1 MGFRSVISIMSPKS
15 IVFDPNANAVIEAIE
30 STGVT
35 LTESQKLSCNN
46 LIKRFKSAQIW
57 TLQKALYGILGGTA
71 NAHKWN
77 WVNPLDTNPAFRL
90 TFAGTWTHSAT
101 GMLPSSAYANTFLTP
116 STHLSLNSAHLSFY
130 SRTNSTGNFADMGV
144 ANNSSSFSAFQIMT
158 KWSDNR
164 FYGQVNDYDFTDNT
178 VADSLGFFCGSRTA
192 SNVQKTF
199 KNGSIV
205 TSKSV
210 ASTLLVGYQIPIGA
224 RYLQNVAGSPGYA
237 FYSNRQCAFAS
248 IGDGLTDGNS
258 SDQFNIVEQYQ
269 VDNSRGLVIG
279 WSPTSEIGIG
289 TNNNYELP
297 FKGIYHY
304 SQSGCIYLT
313 SELGNLPKTI
323 KSLQL
328 FFAGFTVPYTVTNQ
342 ELWIAHVAESAF
354 DAAPAVDFSDLTI
367 TNLTKVKN
375 SFTHTVTNNNQWYQ
389 FDFDTNFNY
398 NGTSNLLLI
407 WKNMDGSATISG
419 AGYGRTSNA
428 TNRGMYKFSD
438 PAYPTGDGTR
448 ISEVLNVKFLWDWV
462 E

>member
-1 MGFRSVISIMSPKS
+1 MSPKS

-30 STGVT
+30 STGVI
-35 LTESQKLSCNN
+35 LTESQKLSCDN
-46 LIKRFKSAQIW
+46 LIKRFKLAQLW
-57 TLQKALYGILGGTA
+57 AKQRALYGILGGTA

-77 WVNPLDTNPAFRL
+77 WLNPLDTNPAFRL
-90 TFAGTWTHSAT
+90 TFSGTWTHSPT
-101 GMLPSSAYANTFLTP
+101 GMLPSSAYAD
-116 STHLSLNSAHLSFY
+116 THLAPSAVYTADADNKHLSFY
-130 SRTNSTGNFADMGV
+130 SRTNASTIGA
-144 ANNSSSFSAFQIMT
+144 SSSIG
-158 KWSDNR
+158 SDNSTAGYCR
-164 FYGQVNDYDFTDNT
+164 MTVRGVSNQRTHVFGGTNGTYSDTETD
-178 VADSLGFFCGSRTA
+178 SRGYYIATRQNATA
-192 SNVQKTF
+192 SQLY
-199 KNGSIV
+199 KNFGIV
-205 TSKSV
+205 GNGNTANGPTSNIPQ
-210 ASTLLVGYQIPIGA
+210 TLLIGA
-224 RYLQNVAGSPGYA
+224 ARSAGTVTY
-237 FYSNRQCAFAS
+237 YDNKQCAFAS
-248 IGDGLTDGNS
+248 IGDYLTQGQV

-279 WSPTSEIGIG
+279 WKPTSEIGTG

-328 FFAGFTVPYTVTNQ
+328 FFAGFTTPYTVTNQ

-354 DAAPAVDFSDLTI
+354 DAAPAVNFSDLTI

-407 WKNMDGSATISG
+407 WKNIDGSASISG